1 LKQIGELVS
10 YIQDFDILR
19 NKAEISE
26 KQTLVVF
33 LGVFE
38 EEIKNTIKMFESKTL
53 KHAYNLSR
61 LQANTLA
68 YRKSSRYF
76 SKLSNPINNHSNPAK
91 STLPQNTIKN
101 LFTPKTS
108 LLKPNPTNSSTN
120 LTQNN
125 KNHIKLIRS
134 IKNQQFKE
142 ERLKGLFFVRWKIC
156 SWS

>member
-1 LKQIGELVS
+1 
-10 YIQDFDILR
+10 
-19 NKAEISE
+19 
-26 KQTLVVF
+26 
-33 LGVFE
+33 
-38 EEIKNTIKMFESKTL
+38 MFESKTL

-101 LFTPKTS
+101 LLTPKTS
-108 LLKPNPTNSSTN
+108 LLKPNPTNWSTN
-120 LTQNN
+120 ITQNN

-142 ERLKGLFFVRWKIC
+142 ERLKGLFFVR
-156 SWS
+156 

>member
-142 ERLKGLFFVRWKIC
+142 ERLKGLFFVR
-156 SWS
+156 

>member
-38 EEIKNTIKMFESKTL
+38 EEIKNAIKMFESKTL

-101 LFTPKTS
+101 LLTPKTS
-108 LLKPNPTNSSTN
+108 LLKPNPTNWSTN

-125 KNHIKLIRS
+125 KNHIKLVRS

-142 ERLKGLFFVRWKIC
+142 ERLKGLFFVR
-156 SWS
+156 